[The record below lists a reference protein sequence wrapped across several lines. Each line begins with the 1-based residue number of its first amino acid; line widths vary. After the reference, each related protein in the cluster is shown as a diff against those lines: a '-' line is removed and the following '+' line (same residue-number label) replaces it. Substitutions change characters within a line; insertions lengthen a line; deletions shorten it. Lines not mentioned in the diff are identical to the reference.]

1 MSEHFI
7 PFRRSDLLACL
18 LEEEPQA
25 ERPGVGQLAEILFA
39 TFHHEFHRDLERL
52 KDLYAPLD
60 PNRDTRALLDAVA
73 IDVPTREATVL
84 QGLEAVLAKGNY
96 RMVDPAELQ
105 QALNQESV
113 FQVKLHAQLEDF
125 ATLTLF
131 ARGSRTAEE
140 VRRQW
145 FGLRKRPMAV
155 AYYERVVVYARFKD
169 AAAFSAKRLKN
180 LPFKPGTTIL
190 KLFQNIPKA
199 DLEMLLPNTE
209 VRMRLTDHA
218 VILVP
223 AVLGGLGALVKLGA
237 SLGFVWLFVLFWIGA
252 SEKPTAEL
260 NKGALALVGVAAM
273 AFGMHVFRQVGRFRN
288 RKIAFMKALSESLYF
303 KNLDNNVGVF
313 HRVIDDAE
321 EEEGKEAL
329 LAYVFLRRAARA
341 LTQDELD
348 AAVEGWFAQRLACE
362 LDFEVDDGLAKLVRL
377 GLVTQHDG
385 RYTALPLTE
394 ARARL
399 DRRWDAFFQ
408 YS

>member
-7 PFRRSDLLACL
+7 PFRRSDLLASL
-18 LEEEPQA
+18 LDGEPEG
-25 ERPGVGQLAEILFA
+25 ERPGVGQLADILFA
-39 TFHHEFHRDLERL
+39 TFHHEFHRDLEKL

-60 PNRDTRALLDAVA
+60 PNKDTRDLLDTAKV
-73 IDVPTREATVL
+73 DVPAREGAVL

-96 RMVDPAELQ
+96 RKVDPAELER
-105 QALNQESV
+105 ALSEESV
-113 FQVKLHAQLEDF
+113 FQVKLHAQLDDF

-131 ARGSRTAEE
+131 ARGEQVAEE
-140 VRRQW
+140 VRREW
-145 FGLRKRPMAV
+145 FGLRKRPMNV
-155 AYYERVVVYARFKD
+155 AYYERVVLYARFKE
-169 AAAFSAKRLKN
+169 ASAFSEKRLKK
-180 LPFKPGTTIL
+180 LPFKPGATIL

-223 AVLGGLGALVKLGA
+223 AVLGGLAALLKLGA
-237 SLGFVWLFVLFWIGA
+237 SLALLWAFVVFWIGL
-252 SEKPTAEL
+252 SDKPTSDL
-260 NKGALALVGVAAM
+260 NKAALVALGLGAL

-303 KNLDNNVGVF
+303 KNLDNNAGVF

-329 LAYVFLRRAARA
+329 LAYVFLRRAGKA
-341 LTQDELD
+341 LTQVELD
-348 AAVEGWFAQRLACE
+348 AVVEGWFKQRLACE

-377 GLVTQHDG
+377 GLVKQGDG
-385 RYTALPLTE
+385 RYTALPLAE
-394 ARARL
+394 AKAQL
-399 DRRWDAFFQ
+399 DKRWDSFFQ
-408 YS
+408 Y